1 VIICT
6 FTPTLLTEIEMIE
19 INQIRT
25 WNEGWG
31 RPKEKSQ
38 SFIIIGFAKS
48 LFMDCQFC
56 KIRYLDDQ
64 EVVISWTTN
73 SILEHSVED

>member
-1 VIICT
+1 
-6 FTPTLLTEIEMIE
+6 M

-31 RPKEKSQ
+31 RPIEKSQ
-38 SFIIIGFAKS
+38 SFIIIGITTS
-48 LFMDCQFC
+48 LFMDDEFC

-64 EVVISWTTN
+64 EVVISWSIK

>member
-1 VIICT
+1 MV
-6 FTPTLLTEIEMIE
+6 
-19 INQIRT
+19 NQIRT
-25 WNEGWG
+25 WNKGWG

-38 SFIIIGFAKS
+38 SFIIIGFTKS
-48 LFMDCQFC
+48 LFMDGEFC

-73 SILEHSVED
+73 SILEHSVEN